1 MGAPLAIL
9 NSELVTRHR
18 TVGRRR
24 DRALLERSRGAH
36 PADNGQY
43 LPVVLQNWGAE
54 SRHSQIEVKLGL
66 GDL

>member
-1 MGAPLAIL
+1 MGDFVTSLKLPFVASCDGSRAAIQT
-9 NSELVTRHR
+9 NSSA
-18 TVGRRR
+18 G
-24 DRALLERSRGAH
+24 
-36 PADNGQY
+36 GQY